1 MIIGSLRDIVEKNK
15 GVNDLFLRNLLKESL
30 QLYTLNFIYTSVY
43 AEELVFKGGTCLRF
57 CFDLPRLSEDL
68 DFDIK
73 NISQFS
79 LKRFTGGLQDYFA
92 KKLQYKNLTIKIAGN
107 RKQIFLKFPLMGELG
122 LRANMSKS
130 NILFLRLDLSP
141 VDSAIFKEE
150 ISLKA
155 SDDFNFIIKRYSLP
169 DLFASKIAAVLQ
181 RTFRKGKKD
190 LITFKGRDYFD
201 LIWFLERGT
210 PPNFERLKDILEI
223 QKWGKILELLDD
235 KVKMVK
241 EEYLKED
248 LLPLFRDKD
257 FVENFTRNF
266 KTLYWQ
272 KREEVLTSE

>member
-1 MIIGSLRDIVEKNK
+1 MIIDSLQGIVKKNK

-43 AEELVFKGGTCLRF
+43 AERLLFKGGACLRF
-57 CFDLPRLSEDL
+57 CFGLPRLSEDL

-79 LKRFTGGLQDYFA
+79 LKKFTNSLQDYFV
-92 KKLQYKNLTIKIAGN
+92 KKLQYKNLTVKVAGN
-107 RKQIFLKFPLMGELG
+107 KKQIFLKFPLMEKLG
-122 LRANMSKS
+122 LRADRSES
-130 NILFLRLDLSP
+130 NILFLRIDLSP
-141 VDSAIFKEE
+141 VDSSIFKEE

-155 SDDFNFIIKRYSLP
+155 NDDFNFIIKRYSLP

-181 RTFRKGKKD
+181 RTFHKGRKD

-210 PPNFERLKDILEI
+210 PPNLERLKDILKI
-223 QKWGKILELLDD
+223 QKCGKILELLDD

-248 LLPLFRDKD
+248 LLPLFQDKD

-266 KTLYWQ
+266 KTLYQQ
-272 KREEVLTSE
+272 KREVLNIE

>member
-1 MIIGSLRDIVEKNK
+1 MIIDSLQGVVKKNK

-43 AEELVFKGGTCLRF
+43 AERLLFKGGTCLRF
-57 CFDLPRLSEDL
+57 CFGLPRLSEDL

-73 NISQFS
+73 NFSKFS
-79 LKRFTGGLQDYFA
+79 LKKFTGGLQDYFA
-92 KKLQYKNLTIKIAGN
+92 KELQYKNLTIKVAGN
-107 RKQIFLKFPLMGELG
+107 KKQVFLKFPLMEELG
-122 LRANMSKS
+122 LRADRSES

-181 RTFRKGKKD
+181 RTFRKGRKD

-210 PPNFERLKDILEI
+210 LPNFERLKDILGV
-223 QKWGKILELLDD
+223 QKRKKILELLDN

-248 LLPLFRDKD
+248 LLPLFQDKD

-266 KTLYWQ
+266 KTLYRQ
-272 KREEVLTSE
+272 KREEVLK